1 MKKVTASRNFWEMN
15 RYTCDAPETLGA
27 RDQIRKI
34 QGCFYVALQ
43 SCSDNL
49 KKKKKGKEKGK
60 REKKEKRQKELSS
73 NMIIRLRI
81 YARLW
86 EV

>member
-1 MKKVTASRNFWEMN
+1 MN

-49 KKKKKGKEKGK
+49 KKKKGKEKGK

>member
-34 QGCFYVALQ
+34 KGCFYVALQ

-49 KKKKKGKEKGK
+49 KKKKKEKRK

-73 NMIIRLRI
+73 NVIIRLRI

>member
-49 KKKKKGKEKGK
+49 KKKRKEKREEREK
-60 REKKEKRQKELSS
+60 REKAER
-73 NMIIRLRI
+73 IIF
-81 YARLW
+81 
-86 EV
+86 EHDN

>member
-49 KKKKKGKEKGK
+49 KKKKGKEKGK